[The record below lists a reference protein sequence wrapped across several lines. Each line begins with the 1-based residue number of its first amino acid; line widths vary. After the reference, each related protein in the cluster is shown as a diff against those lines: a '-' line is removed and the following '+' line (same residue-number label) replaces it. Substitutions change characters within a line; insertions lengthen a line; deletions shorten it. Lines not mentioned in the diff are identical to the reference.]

1 MLRGVIK
8 ISLHHFYNSRE
19 RLYHAGYKNKKKLL
33 KSVSGCSQS
42 CNTNLAFTWNRLG
55 SPLHRRCSTF
65 CLDFFICLQ
74 CQLKSTTD
82 CLNLFFIERRKK
94 LTEAWIQQRSH
105 AKTSTVLHLHN
116 LTWNLRFL
124 LWCFS
129 LFWAKFEKP
138 SGLCKTIVITSNTFA
153 IWWLPARLVSSA
165 PRTRGLEE
173 HTQTLH

>member
-1 MLRGVIK
+1 MLGTK
-8 ISLHHFYNSRE
+8 T
-19 RLYHAGYKNKKKLL
+19 KKKLL
-33 KSVSGCSQS
+33 KSVSSCSQS

-65 CLDFFICLQ
+65 CLDFYVC
-74 CQLKSTTD
+74 SVN
-82 CLNLFFIERRKK
+82 LNLQLMSNLGKNFCCFFIERRKK
-94 LTEAWIQQRSH
+94 LTESWIQQRSH
-105 AKTSTVLHLHN
+105 AKTWTVLHLHN

-124 LWCFS
+124 LFFS

-138 SGLCKTIVITSNTFA
+138 SCLCKTIAITSNTFA
-153 IWWLPARLVSSA
+153 IWWLPAWLVSSA